1 MRKDPYRQGLVSG
14 LILSVR
20 VLPAQSAVVVRAHLA
35 QRLLDR
41 SITTDDL
48 SKLKFW
54 IESDPDVPEEGRY
67 KDFGTFKL
75 AGRGPLVLTFLMEE

>member
-1 MRKDPYRQGLVSG
+1 VKLKTKWRQF
-14 LILSVR
+14 
-20 VLPAQSAVVVRAHLA
+20 PEEVRAHLA
-35 QRLLDR
+35 HRLLDR

-54 IESDPDVPEEGRY
+54 IESDPDVPEENWY

-75 AGRGPLVLTFLMEE
+75 AGRGPLVLTFLTNEQIGYGTELRE